1 MQKKALVQ
9 KVTKSKIYADEF
21 FAIIPEWVLYAPIS
35 SNAIR
40 LYGVL
45 RRFADSQN
53 TCYPTRKTI
62 AEKCQFSPATVDR
75 AVEELKAINALKVTQ
90 RKSKQGDW
98 TSNLYQIV
106 TVDPK
111 RFTARDDT
119 FTADDGTGMVTD
131 AEQTKA
137 SMNESQRTKKTPSP
151 NGAVAQR
158 ICQDWWSRQ
167 DRLVGRFEAVYMIVL
182 RILDAGWEPEKVTS
196 ALDQFVTIP
205 TSAALQQRMKGKG
218 NFQTKYDRNREALDR
233 SLQQQKSEAIRLAF
247 DALEKGNENG

>member
-1 MQKKALVQ
+1 MS
-9 KVTKSKIYADEF
+9 KSKIFTDEF
-21 FAIIPEWVLYAPIS
+21 FVIIPEWVLYAPIS

-45 RRFADSQN
+45 RRFADNQN

-62 AEKCQFSPATVDR
+62 AERCQFSAATVDR
-75 AVEELKAINALKVTQ
+75 AAEELKAIKALKVTQ

-98 TSNLYQIV
+98 TSNLYEIV

-119 FTADDGTGMVTD
+119 FTTDDGTGMVTD
-131 AEQTKA
+131 AEQTRA
-137 SMNESQRTKKTPSP
+137 NINESQLTKKPSSP
-151 NGAVAQR
+151 NSAMAHQ
-158 ICQDWWSRQ
+158 ICKAWWAKQ
-167 DRLVGRFEAVYMIVL
+167 DRLVGRYEAIYMIVVK
-182 RILDAGWEPEKVTS
+182 ILDAGWEPEKVTS

-247 DALEKGNENG
+247 DALEKGNENE